1 MRIPRW
7 SQTFFAV
14 TMIGIGILGLVQG
27 AFTPTWT
34 GVPRRVP
41 GREGLIYLTAVL
53 SLACGVG
60 LLWQRTAVAAARV
73 LAIAFLVWLLFRAWH
88 FFLEPPSVA
97 IWWACGDS
105 LVMLGAAWVLSG
117 DKGLRFA
124 RAVYGLGL
132 IPFGVAHFT
141 FLQRTVSLVPGWLPW
156 HTAWAYI
163 TGGAFIAA
171 GIAVIAGVRARLA
184 AVLVTLQLALFTLL
198 VWVPIV
204 TAHPTASDW
213 TEFVSSIVLTSAA
226 WVVADSYRM
235 GPRAAG

>member
-1 MRIPRW
+1 MRAARA
-7 SQTFFAV
+7 FFAM
-14 TMIGIGILGLVQG
+14 TMIGLGILGLVQG

-41 GREGLIYLTAVL
+41 GREVLVYLTAIV
-53 SLACGVG
+53 SLAGGLG

-73 LAIAFLVWLLFRAWH
+73 LAIAFLLWLLFRAWH

-141 FLQRTVSLVPGWLPW
+141 FLERTVSLVPGWLPW
-156 HTAWAYI
+156 HTGWAYA
-163 TGGAFIAA
+163 TGIAFIAA
-171 GIAVIAGVRARLA
+171 GVAVITGVYARLA
-184 AVLVTLQLALFTLL
+184 ALLVTLQLALFTLI

-204 TAHPTASDW
+204 AAHPTASDW
-213 TEFVSSIVLTSAA
+213 TEFVSSWTLTAAA
-226 WVVADSYRM
+226 WVVADSYRRS
-235 GPRAAG
+235 GLQA